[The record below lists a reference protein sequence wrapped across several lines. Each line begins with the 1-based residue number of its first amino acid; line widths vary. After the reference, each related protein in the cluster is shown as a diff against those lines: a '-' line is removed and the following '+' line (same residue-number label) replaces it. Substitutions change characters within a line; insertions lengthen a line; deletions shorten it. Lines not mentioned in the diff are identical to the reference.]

1 VFAAYSFI
9 LPLARLNSNFL
20 FLPPP
25 RSLPAPHRF
34 APNRLHR
41 TPCRST
47 ASPSATR
54 PHFESEMK
62 NLASS
67 DVEPLLTPTLTG
79 STTIK
84 SPGMWFSSPVKA
96 SPSTRTRGSRR
107 RMWQPSWWLRRLRQQ
122 TRSRKTTK
130 APELGEI
137 SCQLNPSSMF
147 THSSTGQFDNIRGC
161 PAWTSVV

>member
-1 VFAAYSFI
+1 MRKKLQLHRSFRLRHVTVAYSFTFCKREGPVFAAYSFI

-96 SPSTRTRGSRR
+96 SPSTRTRGFSP
-107 RMWQPSWWLRRLRQQ
+107 QDVATFVVAPPSAS
-122 TRSRKTTK
+122 TNT
-130 APELGEI
+130 I
-137 SCQLNPSSMF
+137 SQNNKSS
-147 THSSTGQFDNIRGC
+147 
-161 PAWTSVV
+161 